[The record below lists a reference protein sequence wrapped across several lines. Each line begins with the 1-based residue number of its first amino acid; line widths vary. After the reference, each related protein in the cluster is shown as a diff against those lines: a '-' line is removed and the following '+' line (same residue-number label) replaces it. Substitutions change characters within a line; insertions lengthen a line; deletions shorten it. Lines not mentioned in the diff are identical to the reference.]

1 MAVIV
6 WQLDLQ
12 LTMQSVLITTDV
24 VGSSLAQD
32 EEYNIVIE
40 FISDLRQVS
49 GFPPPVKLTAT
60 I

>member
-12 LTMQSVLITTDV
+12 LTMQSVLITT
-24 VGSSLAQD
+24 QD

-49 GFPPPVKLTAT
+49 GFLHQ
-60 I
+60 

>member
-49 GFPPPVKLTAT
+49 GFLHQ
-60 I
+60 